1 MSKQAFVRQH
11 PLSLALILA
20 LCGIP
25 AAQAQQSGEHD
36 AQTLDTILVTSQGR
50 TEELQKAAAPIAVFS
65 EIQIQ
70 NAGIENTADFVR
82 LVPNMTFDTSFTIGN
97 SFVSMRGIQQL
108 NNADAPVTIVVDG
121 VPQNNQKEFKMDLF
135 DIEQIEVL
143 RGPQGGL
150 YGRNAVAGAVV
161 INTKQPSNFAEG
173 FAQIG
178 AGGDGLRKLSG
189 SASGPLIEDR
199 LFYRLSL
206 SASDFDGAITNS
218 YLNQKSDWYRGH
230 DLRGQLKWL
239 PSEHQQIEWRLNSSR
254 IRGGAV
260 YDTSFPPL
268 SDPNNVNI
276 WQAPHEDILGRSDR
290 KIDASSLKY
299 RRDGA
304 AMTLTSITGFT
315 HIFEDYLGDLD
326 FCNPVTCPGGMFGT
340 EGQTDQSQKLQVSQL
355 SQEIRLSSAEGARLQ
370 WTTGAYMLETLR
382 KLSTLGHRLA
392 LAPDD
397 PDYFM
402 FNNRESNRNRAWA
415 IFGQMLFPIGD
426 INRLEVS
433 LRLDHDRRRQTYL
446 VGADTFLRE
455 KSFSAWQPKLTWSHD
470 FTDTQ
475 MGYIT
480 AGRGFRSGGFNA
492 GGSDQFKPEL
502 LTSYEIGYK
511 SSWLDNRLTFNT
523 ALFYEYDKD
532 YQFFYI
538 SVQTDGQAQVI
549 ANLKRVE
556 IMGLE
561 SELNWR
567 VTPGWEVFATL
578 GLLDSEIKEVGV
590 ISTPLP
596 ITTGKR
602 APRTSPYNAVLGS
615 QWNFPIGE
623 YRAMFRFDVSRNGTK
638 TWEADNLYLM
648 DPVTLVNTRFTFFSN
663 SKWNLTAWA
672 TNLFNHH
679 YYADFSS
686 NAFGGLGRD
695 IGFPAPGRRYG
706 LDFRYDF

>member
-1 MSKQAFVRQH
+1 MHKLSVGHHLHQH
-11 PLSLALILA
+11 PVSLALMLIVCSMHTA
-20 LCGIP
+20 H
-25 AAQAQQSGEHD
+25 AQQHA
-36 AQTLDTILVTSQGR
+36 AQTLDTIVVTSQGR

-65 EIQIQ
+65 EVQIQ
-70 NAGIENTADFVR
+70 NAGIESTADFVR

-97 SFVSMRGIQQL
+97 SFVSMRGIQQI

-161 INTKQPSNFAEG
+161 INTKQPGNFAEG

-178 AGGDGLRKLSG
+178 IGGDGLRKLSG

-206 SASDFDGAITNS
+206 SASDFDGELTNS
-218 YLNQKSDWYRGH
+218 YLDEKSDWYRGH
-230 DLRGQLKWL
+230 DLRGQLRWL
-239 PSEHQQIEWRLNSSR
+239 PTENQHIEWRVNSSR

-268 SDPNNVNI
+268 LDPNNVNI
-276 WQAPHEDILGRSDR
+276 WQAPLEDILGRSDR
-290 KIDASSLKY
+290 KIDATSVKY
-299 RRDGA
+299 RWDGST
-304 AMTLTSITGFT
+304 MTLTSITGYT

-326 FCNPVTCPGGMFGT
+326 FCNPVVCPGGMFGS
-340 EGQTDQSQKLQVSQL
+340 EGQADQSQKLQVSQL
-355 SQEIRLSSAEGARLQ
+355 SQEIRLSSAEGARFQ
-370 WTTGAYMLETLR
+370 WTTGAYILGTLR
-382 KLSTLGHRLA
+382 KLSTLGHRLELNPTDA
-392 LAPDD
+392 N
-397 PDYFM
+397 YFM
-402 FNNRESNRNRAWA
+402 INNRESNRNRAWA
-415 IFGQMLFPIGD
+415 VFGQMLFPIGD
-426 INRLEVS
+426 FDRLEVS

-446 VGADTFLRE
+446 LGSDRYLRE

-470 FTDTQ
+470 FSDTQ

-511 SSWLDNRLTFNT
+511 SSWLDHRLTFNT

-532 YQFFYI
+532 YQFYYI

-549 ANLKRVE
+549 ANLNRVE
-556 IMGLE
+556 LMGLE
-561 SELNWR
+561 TELNWR
-567 VTPGWEVFATL
+567 VQPGWEVFATL
-578 GLLDSEIKEVGV
+578 GLLASEIKEVGTL
-590 ISTPLP
+590 STPLP

-602 APRTSPYNAVLGS
+602 VPRSAPYNAVIGS
-615 QWNFPIGE
+615 QWNFPLGE

-648 DPVTLVNTRFTFFSN
+648 DPVTLVNTRLTFFSN
-663 SKWNLTAWA
+663 SKWHLTAWA

-679 YYADFSS
+679 YYLWRAWT
-686 NAFGGLGRD
+686 
-695 IGFPAPGRRYG
+695 
-706 LDFRYDF
+706 

>member
-1 MSKQAFVRQH
+1 MRYNFAGFTLV
-11 PLSLALILA
+11 LALTA
-20 LCGIP
+20 HF
-25 AAQAQQSGEHD
+25 AHAQQD
-36 AQTLDTILVTSQGR
+36 AQTLDTVIVTSQGR
-50 TEELQKAAAPIAVFS
+50 SEELQKAAAPIAVFS

-70 NAGIENTADFVR
+70 NAGINNTDDFVR
-82 LVPNMTFDTSFTIGN
+82 LVPNMSYDTSFTIGN
-97 SFVSMRGIQQL
+97 SFISMRGIQQI
-108 NNADAPVTIVVDG
+108 NNADAPVAIVVDG
-121 VPQNNQKEFKMDLF
+121 VPQTNQKEFKMDLF

-143 RGPQGGL
+143 RGPQGAL

-173 FAQIG
+173 YAQ
-178 AGGDGLRKLSG
+178 AGVGSGGLRKISG
-189 SASGPLIEDR
+189 SSSGPIVQDR

-206 SASDFDGAITNS
+206 SGNDFDGDFYNAYHGVKANWS
-218 YLNQKSDWYRGH
+218 RGL

-239 PSEHQQIEWRLNSSR
+239 PNDNHQIEWRSNSSKL
-254 IRGGAV
+254 RGGAIF
-260 YDTSFPPL
+260 DSIFEFNTPE
-268 SDPNNVNI
+268 NANI
-276 WQAPHEDILGRSDR
+276 WREPISDILGRSDR
-290 KIDASSLKY
+290 HVDASSLRY
-299 RRDGA
+299 RWQGQA
-304 AMTLTSITGFT
+304 LALTAITGYT
-315 HIFEDYLGDLD
+315 HIFEDYYGDLD
-326 FCNPVTCPGGMFGT
+326 FCNLDVVCPGT
-340 EGQTDQSQKLQVSQL
+340 TSRLGQTDQAQTLKVNQL
-355 SQEIRLSSAEGARLQ
+355 SQELRLGSTEDARIQWSAGVYVLNTR
-370 WTTGAYMLETLR
+370 R
-382 KLSTLGHRLA
+382 KLNTQAYRTEFDPPLRLVSS
-392 LAPDD
+392 
-397 PDYFM
+397 
-402 FNNRESNRNRAWA
+402 NESNRNRAWA
-415 IFGQMLFPIGD
+415 IFGQMLFPIGNS
-426 INRLEVS
+426 NRLEVS

-446 VGADTFLRE
+446 IGPATVRRE

-475 MGYIT
+475 MGYVT

-567 VTPGWEVFATL
+567 VQSGWEVFATL
-578 GLLDSEIKEVGV
+578 GLLDSTIKKVGT

-602 APRTSPYNAVLGS
+602 APRTSPYNAVIGS
-615 QWNFPIGE
+615 QWNFPLGE

-663 SKWNLTAWA
+663 SKWHLTAWA
-672 TNLFNHH
+672 SNLFNHH